1 MTELTDP
8 GPLTEALEII
18 DAGLGGL
25 SERELVSTAE
35 MTNLLLD
42 VRMLLGGIDLGGVV
56 IDAAVDTAE
65 GAPVVTEAAIGEAPP
80 VS

>member
-42 VRMLLGGIDLGGVV
+42 VRMLLGGIDLGDVV
-56 IDAAVDTAE
+56 IGAESETVVADTAL
-65 GAPVVTEAAIGEAPP
+65 GEAPP

>member
-25 SERELVSTAE
+25 SDRELVSTAE

-42 VRMLLGGIDLGGVV
+42 VRMLIGEIDLDDLAT
-56 IDAAVDTAE
+56 DAED
-65 GAPVVTEAAIGEAPP
+65 GAPAVG
-80 VS
+80 

>member
-42 VRMLLGGIDLGGVV
+42 VRMLIGEIDLGDLPADPSPG
-56 IDAAVDTAE
+56 IAAETTSGTPA
-65 GAPVVTEAAIGEAPP
+65 T
-80 VS
+80 S